1 MRETMP
7 TVIKQFL
14 ALALL
19 LSFTPILPAQ
29 AQELDWAQKMFE
41 KQRHDFGVVAR
52 GSDVRY
58 RLKIKNLYK
67 QTVHISGVRTTCGCT
82 AAEPSKNTLA
92 SRETAYV
99 ELTMNTKRFTR
110 QKDSNV
116 IITFDQPRYAEV
128 RIPVSAY
135 IRTDVV
141 LTPGGAN
148 FGGAEYGKDA
158 TKNISIAY
166 AGREDWKVKSVKVN
180 SPHLDAKVVETSRGG
195 GRVAYQ
201 LELTLKKSAPVGNL
215 RELITLVTDDVSRP
229 HIPVLIEARVEP
241 DVTVTPSLVSLGMM
255 VPGKAKTVNVVIRGK
270 KAIKVDK
277 IECESDRNCFK
288 IRLPEIARTVHVLP
302 LTVTPPA
309 ESGEFTEEFTVT
321 IAGRDEPVHFKAYGK
336 IAE

>member
-1 MRETMP
+1 MP
-7 TVIKQFL
+7 TVIKRFL

-19 LSFTPILPAQ
+19 LSLTPILPAQ

-41 KQRHDFGVVAR
+41 KQRHDFGDVAR
-52 GSDVRY
+52 GSDLRY

-92 SRETAYV
+92 SRETACV

-141 LTPGGAN
+141 LTPGSAN
-148 FGGAEYGKDA
+148 FGGTEYGNDA
-158 TKNISIAY
+158 TRNISIAY

-180 SPHLDAKVVETSRGG
+180 SPHLDAKVVEKSRAG

-201 LELTLKKSAPVGNL
+201 LQLTLKKSAPIGKL

-229 HIPVLIEARVEP
+229 HIPILIEARVEP
-241 DVTVTPSLVSLGMM
+241 DVTVTPSLVSLGIL

-270 KAIKVDK
+270 KAIKVEK

-288 IRLPEIARTVHVLP
+288 IRLPELARTVHVLP
-302 LTVTPPA
+302 DDYST
-309 ESGEFTEEFTVT
+309 G
-321 IAGRDEPVHFKAYGK
+321 
-336 IAE
+336 